1 MTVNKINHFWT
12 YYTTRFKDLPSFEDL
27 ENFHQPAPTIRP
39 PPTIRH
45 DRVL

>member
-27 ENFHQPAPTIRP
+27 ENFHQPTPIIRP

-45 DRVL
+45 ERVL